1 MAPKQLSRGGR
12 ESRCNSFVLDELGT
26 FLALFQQSNSPL
38 RNNKK
43 HCITQAVTFPYLH
56 NCYNLSRFF
65 TQQNPSSWPT
75 RPEPTEIYAQM
86 YSD

>member
-1 MAPKQLSRGGR
+1 M
-12 ESRCNSFVLDELGT
+12 
-26 FLALFQQSNSPL
+26 
-38 RNNKK
+38 
-43 HCITQAVTFPYLH
+43 TQAVTFPYLH